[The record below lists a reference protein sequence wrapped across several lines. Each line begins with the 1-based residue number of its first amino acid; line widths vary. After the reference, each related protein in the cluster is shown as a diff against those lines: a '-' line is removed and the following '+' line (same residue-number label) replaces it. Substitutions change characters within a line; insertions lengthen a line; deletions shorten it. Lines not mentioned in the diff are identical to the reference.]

1 MTQME
6 SNLGRILFELVIDLE
21 FPKQINLDY
30 LFSSEGFVSPRMEWP
45 LAGID
50 FHIIGLLLR
59 RSAAVAAFAFFLT
72 FGFVPPMEP
81 GLTDPVS

>member
-30 LFSSEGFVSPRMEWP
+30 LFSSEGFVSPRMELP

-50 FHIIGLLLR
+50 FHCYRITSTGGGSGGFRLFPYLR
-59 RSAAVAAFAFFLT
+59 
-72 FGFVPPMEP
+72 FGPTNGTGFN
-81 GLTDPVS
+81 

>member
-1 MTQME
+1 MTQKE
-6 SNLGRILFELVIDLE
+6 SNSGHILFEPVIDLE

-59 RSAAVAAFAFFLT
+59 QSAVVAAFAFFLP
-72 FGFVPPMEP
+72 FGLVPPMEP

>member
-1 MTQME
+1 MTQKE
-6 SNLGRILFELVIDLE
+6 LNSGHIPFEPAIDLE

-45 LAGID
+45 LAVID

-59 RSAAVAAFAFFLT
+59 RTAAVAAFAFFLT
-72 FGFVPPMEP
+72 FGLVPPMEP